1 MKVKSVVVAVSL
13 VVLASRADG
22 SPIESF
28 TSRYDA
34 LLETASTISISS
46 FDTSAPVELLALC
59 QSLRLQAP
67 PIGIAPTVNAGTF
80 ASTGTIDPTAI
91 LVSAVAMPSPPA
103 VFHEPS
109 AWVMVLIGLGVV
121 ALGSIRWRH

>member
-13 VVLASRADG
+13 IVLASRADG
-22 SPIESF
+22 SPVESF
-28 TSRYDA
+28 TTYGV
-34 LLETASTISISS
+34 LLDTASTFSVSS
-46 FDTSAPVELLALC
+46 FDTSAPLELLALC

-67 PIGIAPTVNAGTF
+67 PIGITPSVNAGRF
-80 ASTGTIDPTAI
+80 ASAGTVDPTAI
-91 LVSAVAMPSPPA
+91 LVSAVAAPSPPA

-121 ALGSIRWRH
+121 ALGSIRRRH